1 MARGRKKL
9 ANAGDASRL
18 VDAFASDTK
27 IPIPESITSV
37 NTPEKEQMWQDLTD
51 CRPAAQ
57 WLKHDLH
64 VLAEI
69 IEMQNA
75 MAHQWQ
81 RVMDDGLTD
90 LSPKGVT
97 VVSGKL
103 TAYLQ
108 LGARR
113 DSLLR
118 LLKISATSD
127 HGSKAQTNRRGA
139 LQKQDALRTMQ
150 RTKDTLLA

>member
-9 ANAGDASRL
+9 ANAGDTSRL
-18 VDAFASDTK
+18 IDAFSSDSTV
-27 IPIPESITSV
+27 PIPESITSV
-37 NTPEKEQMWQDLTD
+37 NTPDKEQMWQDLTD
-51 CRPAAQ
+51 CRPADQ

-64 VLAEI
+64 ILAEI

-97 VVSGKL
+97 VVSGEL

-118 LLKISATSD
+118 LLKINATAD
-127 HGSKAQTNRRGA
+127 HGGKSVTNRRGA

>member
-1 MARGRKKL
+1 MSRGRKKL
-9 ANAGDASRL
+9 ANSGDTSRL
-18 VDAFASDTK
+18 VDAFASDTNVP
-27 IPIPESITSV
+27 IPISITTIDS
-37 NTPEKEQMWQDLTD
+37 PDKEQMWQDLTD
-51 CRPAAQ
+51 CRPTAQ

-64 VLAEI
+64 ILAEI

-81 RVMDDGLTD
+81 RAMDDGLTD
-90 LSPKGVT
+90 LSPKGVN

-118 LLKISATSD
+118 LLKINATAD
-127 HGSKAQTNRRGA
+127 HGGKSQTNRRGA

-150 RTKDTLLA
+150 RNKDTLLA